1 MQALVVPDPSAQTM
15 KQLQWQER
23 PMPNLGP
30 TEVLIKTQAVG
41 LNPVDFKLVA
51 AGNAAWQYPHTLGLD
66 TAGIVEAVGAEVT
79 NFRPGERVCGHAN
92 LANNGTFA
100 EYVSLP
106 AAVLAKIPTTVSFE
120 AAAAS
125 LCAGLTA
132 YQALLRKANL
142 NAAQTVLIHAGA
154 GGVGSMAIQLAKA
167 AGKTV
172 FTTVSQAKQAF
183 VAPLHPDA
191 QIDYHHEDVTTCIQ
205 DLTQQHGVDLIIN
218 TIGHA
223 DADLPRLAYNGQL
236 VCALATPDHFPS
248 NQVVT
253 ISKLDLGG
261 AHRSGN
267 PAQVADLGQMTAA
280 LLALVQTGKV
290 DPLITQVLHRNQLVT
305 GLQQL
310 QAGQVV
316 GKLVVTFDAC

>member
-15 KQLQWQER
+15 EQLQWQER

-30 TEVLIKTQAVG
+30 TEVLIKTPAVG

-106 AAVLAKIPTTVSFE
+106 

-191 QIDYHHEDVTTCIQ
+191 QIDYHHEDVTTRIQ
-205 DLTQQHGVDLIIN
+205 DLTQQHGVDLLIN

-236 VCALATPDHFPS
+236 VCVLATPDHFPS

-280 LLALVQTGKV
+280 LLALVQAGKV
-290 DPLITQVLHRNQLVT
+290 DPLITQVLHRDQLVT

>member
-41 LNPVDFKLVA
+41 LNPVDFKLVT

-125 LCAGLTA
+125 LCAGLT
-132 YQALLRKANL
+132 
-142 NAAQTVLIHAGA
+142 
-154 GGVGSMAIQLAKA
+154 
-167 AGKTV
+167 
-172 FTTVSQAKQAF
+172 
-183 VAPLHPDA
+183 
-191 QIDYHHEDVTTCIQ
+191 
-205 DLTQQHGVDLIIN
+205 
-218 TIGHA
+218 
-223 DADLPRLAYNGQL
+223 
-236 VCALATPDHFPS
+236 
-248 NQVVT
+248 
-253 ISKLDLGG
+253 
-261 AHRSGN
+261 
-267 PAQVADLGQMTAA
+267 
-280 LLALVQTGKV
+280 LLARPSSRPFHRPSK
-290 DPLITQVLHRNQLVT
+290 PSWHRCIPMSKSITIM
-305 GLQQL
+305 
-310 QAGQVV
+310 
-316 GKLVVTFDAC
+316 KM